1 MQVHRHKRFTLQTLS
16 PRINPPRRKWR
27 GLEKI
32 LGVLVLLGE
41 TSPLAILRSQGR
53 VDRGYV
59 ELHCG
64 TFLMTFIAFLIG
76 YYKAAQ
82 ETGSKIVPKF
92 HCGHN
97 SDQSHVQ
104 PPNGPI
110 GKSKR
115 RAQGF
120 DIFISIDKLY
130 KKKRLHSLAHKK
142 SYACNF
148 TQVCVA
154 TKAGT

>member
-92 HCGHN
+92 HWA
-97 SDQSHVQ
+97 QFRPVARAT
-104 PPNGPI
+104 
-110 GKSKR
+110 SKWANR
-115 RAQGF
+115 KKQEKGTGF
-120 DIFISIDKLY
+120 RYFYIY
-130 KKKRLHSLAHKK
+130 R
-142 SYACNF
+142 
-148 TQVCVA
+148 
-154 TKAGT
+154 